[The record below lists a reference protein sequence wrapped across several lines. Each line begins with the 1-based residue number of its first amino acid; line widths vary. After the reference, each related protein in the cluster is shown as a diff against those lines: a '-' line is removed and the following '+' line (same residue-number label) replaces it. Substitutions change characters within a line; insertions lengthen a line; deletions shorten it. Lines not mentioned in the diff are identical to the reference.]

1 MHTRITYLLIL
12 HTFHMG
18 TLFNL
23 CKLLVARTVLHFV
36 LFAAAISPFTFRCVC
51 YTEYGRA
58 GVEGGPGS
66 IQGPPTSKECDR
78 RTVSRRTV
86 SRRTVSRRSN
96 FLTSLAQDSLT
107 DSTTHSQTRLTPCCP
122 SPAVPSI
129 FWHKKERHLHVVTQ
143 AGASYRYVYSLSVG
157 LLQRKLQ
164 LLWPLQ
170 ILTR

>member
-1 MHTRITYLLIL
+1 MNQQIDRLCMFCMLPGMHTRTYLLIL

-78 RTVSRRTV
+78 TLISQSKNSQSKVKLSHLARAG
-86 SRRTVSRRSN
+86 
-96 FLTSLAQDSLT
+96 LTHRLDDSLT
-107 DSTTHSQTRLTPCCP
+107 DSTDSLLPITG
-122 SPAVPSI
+122 SP
-129 FWHKKERHLHVVTQ
+129 
-143 AGASYRYVYSLSVG
+143 VY
-157 LLQRKLQ
+157 LLA
-164 LLWPLQ
+164 
-170 ILTR
+170 